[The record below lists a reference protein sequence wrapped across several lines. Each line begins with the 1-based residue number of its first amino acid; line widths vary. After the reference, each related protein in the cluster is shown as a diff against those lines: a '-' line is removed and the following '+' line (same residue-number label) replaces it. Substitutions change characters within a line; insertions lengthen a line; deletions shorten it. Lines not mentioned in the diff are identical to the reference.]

1 MRGHSFGTRRL
12 AFAATHYIQA
22 YTGECKGSQQSESV
36 QVTKDRNSA
45 LHRDEHADGDSDGE
59 ENREMRCSP
68 QLIAL
73 LDKLREEL
81 HA

>member
-1 MRGHSFGTRRL
+1 MPLLLFSCIGEVRYPHPKQGHR
-12 AFAATHYIQA
+12 A
-22 YTGECKGSQQSESV
+22 
-36 QVTKDRNSA
+36 TKDRNSA
-45 LHRDEHADGDSDGE
+45 LHRDEYTDGNSDGE

-73 LDKLREEL
+73 LDKLWEEL